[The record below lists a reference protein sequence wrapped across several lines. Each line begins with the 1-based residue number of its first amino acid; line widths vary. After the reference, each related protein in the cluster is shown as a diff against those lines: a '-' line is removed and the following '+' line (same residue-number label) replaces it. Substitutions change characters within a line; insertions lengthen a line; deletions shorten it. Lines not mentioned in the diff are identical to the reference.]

1 MDTKEY
7 IEKQE
12 LQKQKELK
20 EYLQSVEDKK
30 KDIKNFVK
38 KTIATGLVFGSI
50 LTGTACGIKNPNN
63 QQTTTNPNQ
72 TTTLDTTTST
82 IGTDTTG
89 TTTSTETTT
98 SGQTETTTSTE
109 TTTTPPIVD
118 KKQETINKF
127 LTLLDEMAERNGV
140 DEIRDILLRNKNH
153 ELAKEPYYQLSFADK
168 EIIED
173 SDILEYYIIN
183 ENDFKSILSS
193 MRYNFVDNYP
203 YHFSKEKLISKYKNS
218 SLDIINEAIETKER
232 YNEDN
237 PYKYEIDYEKKKEKD
252 LAEFNEFLAKV
263 SAEHGGKNVETFE
276 IQKVDDSFRRIIF
289 YYKKAEGVYINL
301 RYYGVDEQLYSKFVE
316 KFHLNQQGVVSISV
330 KDIVDNYESEF
341 FDELLNTLR
350 THLPVINPK
359 TMEEKER

>member
-7 IEKQE
+7 IENQE

-20 EYLQSVEDKK
+20 EYLRKK

-38 KTIATGLVFGSI
+38 RTIATGLVFGSI

-63 QQTTTNPNQ
+63 QTTTNPNQ
-72 TTTLDTTTST
+72 ATTLDTTTST

-109 TTTTPPIVD
+109 TTITPPIID

-140 DEIRDILLRNKNH
+140 DEIREVMLTYANP
-153 ELAKEPYYQLSFADK
+153 ELATSDYYQLSFGSNTGMSK
-168 EIIED
+168 Y
-173 SDILEYYIIN
+173 DILEYYILD
-183 ENDFKSILSS
+183 EEDYKQILSS
-193 MRYNFVDNYP
+193 MRYNFSQNIAYN
-203 YHFSKEKLISKYKNS
+203 FGKEELIEEYKHS
-218 SLDIINEAIETKER
+218 SLDIINDTIETKER

-252 LAEFNEFLAKV
+252 LAEFNDFLAKV
-263 SAEHGGKNVETFE
+263 SAEHGGKEVSSIAFKEDRNGFKDMILFYKVQENVEL
-276 IQKVDDSFRRIIF
+276 
-289 YYKKAEGVYINL
+289 NL
-301 RYYGVDEQLYSKFVE
+301 RSYALKDEWYETIVE
-316 KFHLNQQGVVSISV
+316 KLFGEEQYRSIT
-330 KDIVDNYESEF
+330 I
-341 FDELLNTLR
+341 DELIKKYDSDVFDCILESIHTYK
-350 THLPVINPK
+350 PVINPK
-359 TMEEKER
+359 TMDEKER

>member
-1 MDTKEY
+1 MKK
-7 IEKQE
+7 ISGI
-12 LQKQKELK
+12 LK
-20 EYLQSVEDKK
+20 LTLAVCLT
-30 KDIKNFVK
+30 VGAMLAM
-38 KTIATGLVFGSI
+38 IACGVNNSQGSSSGI
-50 LTGTACGIKNPNN
+50 GTASTSSPLET
-63 QQTTTNPNQ
+63 QTTSP
-72 TTTLDTTTST
+72 
-82 IGTDTTG
+82 
-89 TTTSTETTT
+89 TETTT

-109 TTTTPPIVD
+109 TTITPPIVD

-193 MRYNFVDNYP
+193 MRYNFVENYP

-218 SLDIINEAIETKER
+218 SLDIINEVIETKER

-263 SAEHGGKNVETFE
+263 SAEHSGKKVSSISFE
-276 IQKVDDSFRRIIF
+276 RRNGF
-289 YYKKAEGVYINL
+289 EDMVLYYKIADYAEMNL
-301 RYYGVDEQLYSKFVE
+301 RSYALKDEWYETIVENLFGEEQYKTITVDELVKKYDSDVFDCILE
-316 KFHLNQQGVVSISV
+316 SIHTY
-330 KDIVDNYESEF
+330 K
-341 FDELLNTLR
+341 
-350 THLPVINPK
+350 PVINPK
-359 TMEEKER
+359 TL

>member
-1 MDTKEY
+1 MKK
-7 IEKQE
+7 ISGI
-12 LQKQKELK
+12 LK
-20 EYLQSVEDKK
+20 LTLAVCLA
-30 KDIKNFVK
+30 VG
-38 KTIATGLVFGSI
+38 TTLAMIACGVNNSQGSSSGI
-50 LTGTACGIKNPNN
+50 GTASTSSPLET
-63 QQTTTNPNQ
+63 QTTTP
-72 TTTLDTTTST
+72 
-82 IGTDTTG
+82 
-89 TTTSTETTT
+89 TETTT
-98 SGQTETTTSTE
+98 GGQTETTTSTE
-109 TTTTPPIVD
+109 TTITPPIID

-193 MRYNFVDNYP
+193 MRYNFVENYP

-218 SLDIINEAIETKER
+218 SLDIINESIETKER

-263 SAEHGGKNVETFE
+263 SAEHSGKKVSSISFE
-276 IQKVDDSFRRIIF
+276 RRNGF
-289 YYKKAEGVYINL
+289 EDMVLYYKIADYAEMNL
-301 RYYGVDEQLYSKFVE
+301 RSYALKDEWYETIVEKLFGEEQYKTITVDELVKKYDSDVFDCILE
-316 KFHLNQQGVVSISV
+316 SI
-330 KDIVDNYESEF
+330 
-341 FDELLNTLR
+341 R
-350 THLPVINPK
+350 TYRPVINPK
-359 TMEEKER
+359 TL

>member
-1 MDTKEY
+1 MKRISGILKLTLAVCLAVGTTLAM
-7 IEKQE
+7 IACGVNNSQE
-12 LQKQKELK
+12 
-20 EYLQSVEDKK
+20 SSSG
-30 KDIKNFVK
+30 I
-38 KTIATGLVFGSI
+38 
-50 LTGTACGIKNPNN
+50 GTASTSSPLET
-63 QQTTTNPNQ
+63 QTTTP
-72 TTTLDTTTST
+72 
-82 IGTDTTG
+82 
-89 TTTSTETTT
+89 TETTT
-98 SGQTETTTSTE
+98 GGQTETTTSTE
-109 TTTTPPIVD
+109 TTITPPIID

-193 MRYNFVDNYP
+193 MRYNFVENYP

-218 SLDIINEAIETKER
+218 SLDIINESIETKER

-263 SAEHGGKNVETFE
+263 SAEHSGKKVSSISFE
-276 IQKVDDSFRRIIF
+276 RRNGF
-289 YYKKAEGVYINL
+289 EDMVLYYKIADYAEMNL
-301 RYYGVDEQLYSKFVE
+301 RSYALKDEWYETIVEKLFGEEQYKTITVDELVKKYDSDVFDCILE
-316 KFHLNQQGVVSISV
+316 SI
-330 KDIVDNYESEF
+330 
-341 FDELLNTLR
+341 R
-350 THLPVINPK
+350 TYRPVINPK
-359 TMEEKER
+359 TL

>member
-20 EYLQSVEDKK
+20 EYLQSVENKK
-30 KDIKNFVK
+30 KDIKSFVK
-38 KTIATGLVFGSI
+38 RTIATGLVFGSI

-63 QQTTTNPNQ
+63 QTTTNPNQ

-89 TTTSTETTT
+89 TTTPTETTT

-109 TTTTPPIVD
+109 TTITPPIVD

-140 DEIRDILLRNKNH
+140 DEIRDIMLFQKKP
-153 ELAKEPYYQLSFADK
+153 ELATSDYFQLSFGAVDNMTYN
-168 EIIED
+168 
-173 SDILEYYIIN
+173 DILEYYILT
-183 ENDFKSILSS
+183 EEEYKSILSS
-193 MRYNFVDNYP
+193 INYNFIPNYT
-203 YHFSKEKLISKYKNS
+203 YHLSNEKLLSRDKSAKSI
-218 SLDIINEAIETKER
+218 DIINNSIETKER

-263 SAEHGGKNVETFE
+263 SAEHGGKEVSSIRFIKDGKGFNSMILFYKELEHFE
-276 IQKVDDSFRRIIF
+276 
-289 YYKKAEGVYINL
+289 INL
-301 RYYGVDEQLYSKFVE
+301 RTYALKDEWYETISE
-316 KFHLNQQGVVSISV
+316 KLFGEEQYKSIT
-330 KDIVDNYESEF
+330 I
-341 FDELLNTLR
+341 DELIKNYDSDVFDCILESIHTYK
-350 THLPVINPK
+350 PVINPK
-359 TMEEKER
+359 TMDEKER

>member
-1 MDTKEY
+1 MYNKGIKTVKGKTEMKK
-7 IEKQE
+7 ISGI
-12 LQKQKELK
+12 LK
-20 EYLQSVEDKK
+20 LTLAVCLT
-30 KDIKNFVK
+30 VGA
-38 KTIATGLVFGSI
+38 TLAMIACVANNSQGSSSGI
-50 LTGTACGIKNPNN
+50 GTASTSSPLET
-63 QQTTTNPNQ
+63 QTTTP
-72 TTTLDTTTST
+72 
-82 IGTDTTG
+82 
-89 TTTSTETTT
+89 TETTT

-140 DEIRDILLRNKNH
+140 DEIRDIMLFQKKP
-153 ELAKEPYYQLSFADK
+153 ELATSDYFQLSFGAVDNMTYN
-168 EIIED
+168 
-173 SDILEYYIIN
+173 DILEYYILT
-183 ENDFKSILSS
+183 EEEYKAILSS
-193 MRYNFVDNYP
+193 INYNFIPNYT
-203 YHFSKEKLISKYKNS
+203 YHLSNEKLLSRDKSTKSI
-218 SLDIINEAIETKER
+218 DIINNSIETKER

-252 LAEFNEFLAKV
+252 LAEFNDFLAKV

-350 THLPVINPK
+350 THLPVINPN
-359 TMEEKER
+359 TL

>member
-7 IEKQE
+7 IENQE

-20 EYLQSVEDKK
+20 EYLQSVENKK

-63 QQTTTNPNQ
+63 PTTTNPNQ

-82 IGTDTTG
+82 IETDTTG
-89 TTTSTETTT
+89 TTTPTETTT

-109 TTTTPPIVD
+109 TTITPPVVD

-140 DEIRDILLRNKNH
+140 DEIRDIMLFQKKP
-153 ELAKEPYYQLSFADK
+153 ELATSDYFQLSFGAVDNMTYN
-168 EIIED
+168 
-173 SDILEYYIIN
+173 DILEYYILT
-183 ENDFKSILSS
+183 EAEYKTILSS
-193 MRYNFVDNYP
+193 VGYIYEP
-203 YHFSKEKLISKYKNS
+203 YYTDHFTKEKLIKRDSGS
-218 SLDIINEAIETKER
+218 CLDIINNSIETKER

-263 SAEHGGKNVETFE
+263 SAEHGGKNVEIFE

-289 YYKKAEGVYINL
+289 YYKVADGVYYNL
-301 RYYGVDEQLYSKFVE
+301 RYYGVDEELYNKFVE
-316 KFHLNQQGVVSISV
+316 MFHLNQQGVVSISV

-350 THLPVINPK
+350 THLPVINPN
-359 TMEEKER
+359 TL

>member
-7 IEKQE
+7 IENQE

-20 EYLQSVEDKK
+20 EYLQSVENKK

-63 QQTTTNPNQ
+63 PTTTNPNQ

-82 IGTDTTG
+82 IETDTTG
-89 TTTSTETTT
+89 TTTPTETTT

-109 TTTTPPIVD
+109 TTITPPVVD

-140 DEIRDILLRNKNH
+140 DEIRDIMLFQKKP
-153 ELAKEPYYQLSFADK
+153 ELATSDYFQISFGAVDNMTYN
-168 EIIED
+168 
-173 SDILEYYIIN
+173 DILEYYILT
-183 ENDFKSILSS
+183 EAEYKTILSS
-193 MRYNFVDNYP
+193 VGYIYEP
-203 YHFSKEKLISKYKNS
+203 YYTDHFTKEKLIKRDSGS
-218 SLDIINEAIETKER
+218 CLDIINNSIETKER

-237 PYKYEIDYEKKKEKD
+237 PYKYEIDYEKKKEQD

-263 SAEHGGKNVETFE
+263 SAEHGGKEVSSIRFIKDGKGFNSMILFYKELEHFE
-276 IQKVDDSFRRIIF
+276 
-289 YYKKAEGVYINL
+289 INL
-301 RYYGVDEQLYSKFVE
+301 RAYALKDEWYETISE
-316 KFHLNQQGVVSISV
+316 KLFGEEQYKSIT
-330 KDIVDNYESEF
+330 I
-341 FDELLNTLR
+341 DELIKNYDSDVFDCILESIHTYK
-350 THLPVINPK
+350 PVINPK

>member
-7 IEKQE
+7 IENQE

-20 EYLQSVEDKK
+20 EYLQSVENKK

-63 QQTTTNPNQ
+63 PTTTNPNQ

-82 IGTDTTG
+82 IETDTTG
-89 TTTSTETTT
+89 TTTPTETTT

-109 TTTTPPIVD
+109 TTITPPVVD

-140 DEIRDILLRNKNH
+140 DEIRDIMLFQKKP
-153 ELAKEPYYQLSFADK
+153 ELATSDYFQLSFGAVDNMTYN
-168 EIIED
+168 
-173 SDILEYYIIN
+173 DILEYYILT
-183 ENDFKSILSS
+183 EAEYKTILSS
-193 MRYNFVDNYP
+193 VGYIYEP
-203 YHFSKEKLISKYKNS
+203 YYTDHFTKEKLIKRDSGS
-218 SLDIINEAIETKER
+218 CLDIINNSIETKER

-237 PYKYEIDYEKKKEKD
+237 PYKYEIDYEKKKEQD

-263 SAEHGGKNVETFE
+263 SAEHGGKEVSSIRFIKDGKGFNSMILFYKELEHFE
-276 IQKVDDSFRRIIF
+276 
-289 YYKKAEGVYINL
+289 INL
-301 RYYGVDEQLYSKFVE
+301 RAYALKDEWYETISE
-316 KFHLNQQGVVSISV
+316 KLFGEEQYKSIT
-330 KDIVDNYESEF
+330 I
-341 FDELLNTLR
+341 DELIKNYDSDVFDCILESIHTYK
-350 THLPVINPK
+350 PVINPK

>member
-7 IEKQE
+7 IENQE

-20 EYLQSVEDKK
+20 EYLQSVENKK

-63 QQTTTNPNQ
+63 PNTTNPNQ

-89 TTTSTETTT
+89 TTTPTETTT

-109 TTTTPPIVD
+109 TTITPPIVD

-263 SAEHGGKNVETFE
+263 SAEHGGKEVSSIRFIKDGKGFNSMILFYKELEHFE
-276 IQKVDDSFRRIIF
+276 
-289 YYKKAEGVYINL
+289 INL
-301 RYYGVDEQLYSKFVE
+301 RAYALKDEWYETISE
-316 KFHLNQQGVVSISV
+316 KLFGEEQYKAIT
-330 KDIVDNYESEF
+330 I
-341 FDELLNTLR
+341 DELIKNYDSDVFDCILESIHTYK
-350 THLPVINPK
+350 PVINPK